1 MDSVNAKLG
10 LVMKSGK
17 ALLGYKSTLKSLR
30 NGKCAQHYLRTP
42 RSARTRTQLAR
53 IVARLV
59 QRRSRDRPSIASSC
73 DHDVAA
79 KPEKGCWHE
88 REAAGVGSRTGMKT
102 VEVAQAQTGSN
113 RRCTRL
119 HLLVRALPERVCPS
133 WPELLPDTPCLP
145 LSLVRSAAKLIL
157 ISNNCPPLRKS
168 EIEYYAMLAKTAVH
182 HYSGNNITLGTAC
195 GKLFRTSVLSIT
207 DTGDSDI
214 MQAIPE
220 QAA

>member
-1 MDSVNAKLG
+1 MPTKKEAAPAPAEAPKAEKARSRAPILPAAWYRKVKKAGMDSVNAKLG

-30 NGKCAQHYLRTP
+30 NGK
-42 RSARTRTQLAR
+42 S
-53 IVARLV
+53 
-59 QRRSRDRPSIASSC
+59 
-73 DHDVAA
+73 

-102 VEVAQAQTGSN
+102 VEVAHAQTGSN